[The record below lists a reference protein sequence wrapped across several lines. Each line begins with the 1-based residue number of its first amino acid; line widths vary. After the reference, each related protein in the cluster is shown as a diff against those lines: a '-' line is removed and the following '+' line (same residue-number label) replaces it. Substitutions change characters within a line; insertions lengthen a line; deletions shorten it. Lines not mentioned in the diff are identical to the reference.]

1 MEWIGLKWDKNTEIA
16 HPNEVQVL
24 KLCLFL
30 LIRLYNMVVG
40 GVGGA
45 VAAAVGAIGDIILT
59 PLLWSDPEKERR
71 LDTEEHA
78 GEEKQSKAELPGADP
93 SSQDQL

>member
-1 MEWIGLKWDKNTEIA
+1 
-16 HPNEVQVL
+16 
-24 KLCLFL
+24 
-30 LIRLYNMVVG
+30 MVAG

-45 VAAAVGAIGDIILT
+45 IAAATGAIGDIILT
-59 PLLWSDPEKERR
+59 PLLWSDPEQEWW

-93 SSQDQL
+93 SSQHQL

>member
-1 MEWIGLKWDKNTEIA
+1 MDLIEVGLKNTEIA
-16 HPNEVQVL
+16 HPNKVQVL
-24 KLCLFL
+24 KLSLFL
-30 LIRLYNMVVG
+30 LIWLYIMVAG
-40 GVGGA
+40 GVGCA
-45 VAAAVGAIGDIILT
+45 VAAAVGAIGDIILC
-59 PLLWSDPEKERR
+59 SDPEQERR